1 MSLRA
6 LPLMAIPLILY
17 NMLVMFAGG
26 GAAAVFAQRDL
37 VHDPR

>member
-17 NMLVMFAGG
+17 NVLVMFSGG
-26 GAAAVFAQRDL
+26 DAAAVLHRSRCS
-37 VHDPR
+37 PSR